1 MLYGGRQKHPHGG
14 VTALDRRQPA
24 LRRAPARLASGAS
37 LPAGVPGPVG
47 VLLAA
52 CPLLLHHFITFPK
65 EAPT

>member
-14 VTALDRRQPA
+14 VTALDRRQPC
-24 LRRAPARLASGAS
+24 LASGAR

>member
-24 LRRAPARLASGAS
+24 LRRAPACLRAFLA
-37 LPAGVPGPVG
+37 LWG

-52 CPLLLHHFITFPK
+52 CPLLLHHFITFLK

>member
-14 VTALDRRQPA
+14 VTALDRRQ
-24 LRRAPARLASGAS
+24 ARLASGAS
-37 LPAGVPGPVG
+37 LPAGVPGHVG

>member
-1 MLYGGRQKHPHGG
+1 MLYSGRQKHPHGG

-24 LRRAPARLASGAS
+24 LRRAPS

-52 CPLLLHHFITFPK
+52 CPLLLHHFITFLK

>member
-24 LRRAPARLASGAS
+24 LRRAPACLRAFLA
-37 LPAGVPGPVG
+37 VG

>member
-1 MLYGGRQKHPHGG
+1 MLYGGRQKHPGM
-14 VTALDRRQPA
+14 A
-24 LRRAPARLASGAS
+24 ASLPLTGASPPCVGAS
-37 LPAGVPGPVG
+37 LPAGVPGHVG

>member
-24 LRRAPARLASGAS
+24 LRRAPACLRAFLAMWAFCS
-37 LPAGVPGPVG
+37 PPV
-47 VLLAA
+47 
-52 CPLLLHHFITFPK
+52 PLLLHHFITFLK

>member
-24 LRRAPARLASGAS
+24 LRRAAS

>member
-1 MLYGGRQKHPHGG
+1 MLYGG
-14 VTALDRRQPA
+14 
-24 LRRAPARLASGAS
+24 RLASGAS
-37 LPAGVPGPVG
+37 LPAGVPGHVG

>member
-24 LRRAPARLASGAS
+24 LHRAPS

-52 CPLLLHHFITFPK
+52 CPLLLHHFITFLK

>member
-24 LRRAPARLASGAS
+24 LRRAPASP
-37 LPAGVPGPVG
+37 PAGVPGHVG